1 MPKVLISDKLSQAA
15 IAIFERRGI
24 EVLFKP
30 GLSPAELRGII
41 GPFDGLAVRSATKVT
56 RELLDAAPN
65 LKVVGRAGI
74 GVDNVDVTSA
84 TARGVVVMNTPYG
97 NAITTAEHAIAMM
110 FALARQIPEASASTK
125 AGKWEK
131 NRFMGVELSAKTLG
145 LIGCGN
151 IGSIVAD
158 RAVGLKMKVVAF
170 DPFLSEKRAVELGVE
185 KVELD
190 ELLARADFV
199 TLHTPLTEQTR
210 NILGRQNL
218 AKLKRGARVINCAR
232 GGLVD
237 EAAGGPGLDAAEAA
251 LYEALQSGHLAGAA
265 LDVFA
270 EEPATA
276 SPLFALENVVC
287 TPHLGAATAEAQ
299 ENVALQ
305 VADQMADYLLSGAVT
320 NAINMPSVTAEEAP
334 RLKPYMELA
343 RLLGGM
349 AGQLT
354 AAAEGA
360 PQAIRVEYEG
370 HVAELNRRPLT
381 AAALAGVL
389 GPLLGAVNM
398 VNAPVVARERGIDV
412 AETVVER
419 RGDYASLLR
428 ITVVT
433 AGQERCVAGTLVG
446 EARPRLV
453 EIKGIAVEADFAPHM
468 LYVTNEDKPGFI
480 GRFGMA
486 LANAGINIATF
497 HLGRATSGGDAVCLV
512 SLDGP
517 LPEPVLA
524 EVRRLPLVRQAV
536 QLRF

>member
-1 MPKVLISDKLSQAA
+1 MPKVLISDKLSPASVE
-15 IAIFERRGI
+15 IFRRRGI
-24 EVLFKP
+24 EVDFKP
-30 GLSPAELRGII
+30 GLSPAELRAII
-41 GPFDGLAVRSATKVT
+41 GAYDGLAVRSATKVT
-56 RELLDAAPN
+56 RELMEAAPN

-110 FALARQIPEASASTK
+110 FALARQLPEASASTK

-131 NRFMGVELSAKTLG
+131 NRFMGVELFGKTLG

-151 IGSIVAD
+151 IGSIVAN
-158 RAVGLKMKVVAF
+158 RAIGLHMKVVAF
-170 DPFLSEKRAVELGVE
+170 DPFLSEKRALELGVE
-185 KVELD
+185 KVELN
-190 ELLARADFV
+190 ELLERAEFV
-199 TLHTPLTEQTR
+199 TLHTPLTDQTR
-210 NILGRQNL
+210 NILSRANL
-218 AKLKRGARVINCAR
+218 AKLKKGVRIINCAR

-237 EAAGGPGLDAAEAA
+237 EAALYDA
-251 LYEALQSGHLAGAA
+251 LKSGHVAGAA
-265 LDVFA
+265 LDVFVT
-270 EEPATA
+270 EPATD
-276 SPLFALENVVC
+276 SPLFGLENVVC

-305 VADQMADYLLSGAVT
+305 VADQMADYLLTGAVS

-354 AAAEGA
+354 AAQSGA
-360 PQAIRVEYEG
+360 SHGAIKAIRVEYEG

-389 GPLLGAVNM
+389 TPLMGAVNM
-398 VNAPVVARERGIDV
+398 VNAPVVAKERGIEV
-412 AETVVER
+412 AETVHER
-419 RGDYASLLR
+419 RGDYATLLR
-428 ITVVT
+428 VTVVT
-433 AGQERCVAGTLVG
+433 ERHERSVAGTLVG
-446 EARPRLV
+446 EAKPRLV

-468 LYVTNEDKPGFI
+468 LYVTNQDKPGFI

-497 HLGRATSGGDAVCLV
+497 HLGRATQGGDAICLV

-517 LPEPVLA
+517 MPEPVLA
-524 EVRRLPLVRQAV
+524 EVRALPLVVQATA
-536 QLRF
+536 LGF

>member
-1 MPKVLISDKLSQAA
+1 MPKVLISDKLSPAA
-15 IAIFERRGI
+15 IEIFRRRGI
-24 EVLFKP
+24 EVDFKP
-30 GLSPAELRGII
+30 GLSAPELRAII
-41 GPFDGLAVRSATKVT
+41 APYDGLAVRSATKVT
-56 RELLDAAPN
+56 RELLEAAPN

-84 TARGVVVMNTPYG
+84 SARGVVVMNRPFG
-97 NAITTAEHAIAMM
+97 NSITTAEHAIAMM

-131 NRFMGVELSAKTLG
+131 NRFMGVELFGKTLG

-170 DPFLSEKRAVELGVE
+170 DPFLSEKRALELGVE
-185 KVELD
+185 KVELN
-190 ELLARADFV
+190 ELLERADFV

-210 NILGRQNL
+210 NILSRENL
-218 AKLKRGARVINCAR
+218 AKLKRGTRVINCAR

-237 EAAGGPGLDAAEAA
+237 EQA
-251 LYEALQSGHLAGAA
+251 LYEALASGHLAGAA
-265 LDVFA
+265 LDVF
-270 EEPATA
+270 EVEPAA
-276 SPLFALENVVC
+276 ESPLLALDTVVC

-305 VADQMADYLLSGAVT
+305 VADQMADYLLTGAVS

-343 RLLGGM
+343 RLLGSM

-354 AAAEGA
+354 QARDGA
-360 PQAIRVEYEG
+360 LRAIRVEYEG

-398 VNAPVVARERGIDV
+398 VNAPIVARERGIEV
-412 AETVVER
+412 AETVHER

-428 ITVVT
+428 VTVVT
-433 AGQERCVAGTLVG
+433 DGYERSVAGTLVG

-453 EIKGIAVEADFAPHM
+453 EIKGIAVEADFAPDM
-468 LYVTNEDKPGFI
+468 LYVTNQDKPGFI
-480 GRFGMA
+480 GRFGMV

-497 HLGRATSGGDAVCLV
+497 HLGRAAQGGDAICLV
-512 SLDGP
+512 SLDAP
-517 LPEPVLA
+517 MPEPVLA
-524 EVRRLPLVRQAV
+524 ELRSLPLVMQATP
-536 QLRF
+536 LRF